1 MKSFKSIRKSI
12 ILASNSKITK
22 MNLSVTDKIKKEIL
36 ARRLMQLR
44 LKYNHLNLFKMLWNV
59 RKLIYKFKMS
69 RWTTNF
75 IE

>member
-1 MKSFKSIRKSI
+1 
-12 ILASNSKITK
+12 